1 MNSNCINNS
10 HSVQSWQRKRD
21 NNIFD
26 YKEVK
31 KSQDATRWFLKY
43 VQGMHFSQ
51 VPPAV
56 LADGLT
62 SEDIKIRTWSESI
75 AIQKQ
80 RTSR

>member
-1 MNSNCINNS
+1 MSLNYIDSF
-10 HSVQSWQRKRD
+10 QGWQRKCD
-21 NNIFD
+21 DNIFD

-51 VPPAV
+51 VPPAI
-56 LADGLT
+56 LADGLI
-62 SEDIKIRTWSESI
+62 SDNIKIRTWSESI